1 MGKMKDLLLDTH
13 ALLWWLFDDPRLSD
27 VARENIAA
35 PEHKVWISAASA
47 WEISTKT
54 RLGKLPEAGDVAE
67 KLPVYLRRARF
78 LELPVTVAHALKA
91 GKLPGPHRDPFD
103 RMLIAQS
110 FLSGFPVVTIDPVFR
125 DYGVG
130 TLW

>member
-35 PEHKVWISAASA
+35 PEHKVWVSAASA
-47 WEISTKT
+47 WEIATKT

-78 LELPVTVAHALKA
+78 LELPATVAHALKA
-91 GKLPGPHRDPFD
+91 GGLPGPHRDPFD

-110 FLSGFPVVTIDPVFR
+110 FVSGFPVVTIDPVFS

>member
-35 PEHKVWISAASA
+35 PEHKVWVSAASA
-47 WEISTKT
+47 WEIATKT

-91 GKLPGPHRDPFD
+91 GGLPGPHRDPFD

-110 FLSGFPVVTIDPVFR
+110 FLSGFPVVTIDPVFS

>member
-1 MGKMKDLLLDTH
+1 MGKMKDFLLDTH

-27 VARENIAA
+27 AARINIAA
-35 PEHKVWISAASA
+35 PEHKIWVSAATA
-47 WEISTKT
+47 WEIATKA

-78 LELPVTVAHALKA
+78 LELPVTVAHSLKA
-91 GKLPGPHRDPFD
+91 GGLPGPHRDPFD

-110 FLSGFPVVTIDPVFR
+110 FLSGFPVVTLDPVFC